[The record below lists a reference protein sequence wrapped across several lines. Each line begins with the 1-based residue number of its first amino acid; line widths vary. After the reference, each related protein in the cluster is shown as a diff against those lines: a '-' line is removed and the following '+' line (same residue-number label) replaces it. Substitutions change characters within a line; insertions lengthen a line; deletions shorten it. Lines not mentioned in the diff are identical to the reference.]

1 MTHAYFRQEGEL
13 LVPDRTVRSPWNPDH
28 QSGIAVA
35 GQLAR
40 AIERAAAAG
49 PMRIARLTVDFL
61 GAVLMRPTAAQVEL
75 VRDGPDVQLV
85 EAALWVDSAIA
96 AKATAVRVPAA
107 EAPPPAGPPLP
118 YVSPE
123 AAPREGVTRYFG
135 EGHPLETRV
144 VQRPDADGGPGV
156 FWARFNSAFV
166 AGEPTS
172 AVVRACMIA
181 DIASGAAAGPSMRD
195 WRMPNADLS
204 VYFARE
210 PQGDWL
216 LATTQI
222 DVADQGVAATRST
235 LADAGGVFGY
245 ARQMLIL
252 SRANADAR
260 PRA

>member
-1 MTHAYFRQEGEL
+1 MTHAYFRRDGDL

-28 QSGIAVA
+28 QSGIAVV

-40 AIERAAAAG
+40 AIERAPAPR

-61 GAVLMRPTAAQVEL
+61 GAVLMRPTAAQVE
-75 VRDGPDVQLV
+75 VAYEGADSQLI

-96 AKATAVRVPAA
+96 AKATALRVPATD
-107 EAPPPAGPPLP
+107 EPPQHGEPPP

-123 AAPREGVTRYFG
+123 EAPRNGVTRYFG
-135 EGHPLETRV
+135 EGHPLQTRV
-144 VQRPDADGGPGV
+144 IQRPDADGAPGV
-156 FWARFNSAFV
+156 FWSRFNSTFV
-166 AGEPTS
+166 EGEPTS
-172 AVVRACMIA
+172 AVVRACMTA
-181 DIASGAAAGPSMRD
+181 DIASGAGAGPSMRN

-204 VYFARE
+204 LYFARE
-210 PQGDWL
+210 PRGDWL
-216 LATTQI
+216 LAATQI

-235 LADAGGVFGY
+235 LADETGVFGY

-252 SRANADAR
+252 SRANTESA